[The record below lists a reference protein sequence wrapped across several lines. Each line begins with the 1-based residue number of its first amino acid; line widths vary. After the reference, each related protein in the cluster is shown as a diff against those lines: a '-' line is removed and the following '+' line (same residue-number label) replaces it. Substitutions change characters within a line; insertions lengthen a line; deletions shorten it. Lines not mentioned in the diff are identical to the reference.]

1 MKMHIVKN
9 TAAIPSDQ
17 LDDWGP
23 VGLPEGDGPISQLR
37 GRIMEATED
46 ERVESGIWECTPGRW
61 RRQVVQAEL
70 CHFLSG
76 NCTFENDNGETID
89 IEAGDS
95 IYFPENSTGIWDVSE
110 TVRKSFVCFDMP
122 PAKG

>member
-17 LDDWGP
+17 LEDWGP
-23 VGLPEGDGPISQLR
+23 VGLPEGDGPVSQLR
-37 GRIMEATED
+37 GRDMEATDD
-46 ERVESGIWECTPGRW
+46 ERVGSGIWECSPGRW

-70 CHFLSG
+70 CHFLLG
-76 NCTFENDNGETID
+76 KCRFEHDNGEVIE

-95 IYFPENSTGIWDVSE
+95 IFFPENSTGIWDVSE
-110 TVRKSFVCFDMP
+110 TVRKTFVVFDMP
-122 PAKG
+122 APKG